1 VHKVHWHC
9 VPPAK
14 CPHVTLISHQS
25 FVPNPHHAIQ
35 ELRALRFLH
44 NKEAAWQSGLVR
56 LLSGFTH
63 CGHVCLVL
71 ERLHGSLLEY
81 VVHSAS
87 LHRSEALH
95 NLRKIATQ
103 LLVGH
108 QTQLMSRAVTAHESV
123 LLILAA
129 WPRLF
134 CQSFVIILAG
144 VNTNIDCSCGITCST
159 IWWVSGCVGVLE

>member
-1 VHKVHWHC
+1 MHKVYWHC

-14 CPHVTLISHQS
+14 CPHVALLSHQS
-25 FVPNPHHAIQ
+25 AVPNPHHTLQ

-44 NKEAAWQSGLVR
+44 NREAAWQSGLVR

-63 CGHVCLVL
+63 FGHVCLVL
-71 ERLHGSLLEY
+71 ERLHGSLLDY
-81 VVHSAS
+81 VVHSAR

-108 QTQLMSRAVTAHESV
+108 PTPLMSKVVTAHGSALPV
-123 LLILAA
+123 LPKWLCTVSQDV
-129 WPRLF
+129 F
-134 CQSFVIILAG
+134 CQCIVVILAG
-144 VNTNIDCSCGITCST
+144 VNTNIGCAYGTC
-159 IWWVSGCVGVLE
+159 VALLC